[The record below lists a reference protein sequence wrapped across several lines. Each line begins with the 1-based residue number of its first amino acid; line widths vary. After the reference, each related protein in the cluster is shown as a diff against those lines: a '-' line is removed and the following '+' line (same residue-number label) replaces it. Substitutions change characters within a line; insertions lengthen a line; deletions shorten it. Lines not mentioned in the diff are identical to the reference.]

1 MYSDRELIRLSTHK
15 AALRQR
21 IARHRR
27 ACVTAA
33 AGVARPLAWVDRLL
47 VFWRR
52 FAPYAP
58 LLAVVPLGLL
68 RKRAPA
74 GPSRLLGT
82 LLRWGPVVL
91 GAVRAFRRARA
102 AARHD

>member
-1 MYSDRELIRLSTHK
+1 MYSERELIRLSAHK
-15 AALRQR
+15 AALRRR

-33 AGVARPLAWVDRLL
+33 TRVAQPLAWVDRLR

-58 LLAVVPLGLL
+58 LLAAVPLGLL
-68 RKRAPA
+68 RKRALAAP
-74 GPSRLLGT
+74 PRLLGT